1 MENSNNLTIYTEYDK
16 ISLIE
21 YYLNY
26 DRSLETIVSNLI
38 EYILEKQYNLAQE
51 CFHILKNKINN
62 DDIFNK
68 IIKLSLS
75 IVNQKPIDIDINVES
90 FKQSINY
97 SKNKIYK
104 LY

>member
-1 MENSNNLTIYTEYDK
+1 MENSNNITIYTEYDK
-16 ISLIE
+16 ISIIE

-38 EYILEKQYNLAQE
+38 DYYLEKQYNLAQE
-51 CFHILKNKINN
+51 CFHLLKNKINN
-62 DDIFNK
+62 DDIFYK

-75 IVNQKPIDIDINVES
+75 IVNKKPIEIDINVDS
-90 FKQSINY
+90 FKQSIKY

-104 LY
+104 FY